1 MPTEGTEKVLGGT
14 RYRRYPDPVVKG
26 TPNGYGLYSWS
37 AFNAYCAEVNDV
49 TGVVEASAEPN
60 TLLLLFLSDIPALLR
75 AAAFDGSS
83 LLYTV
88 AMNTLTSGLK
98 TTMGGSTDVTLDAFG
113 QVASGYTGAAAQV
126 FCTGFPVVTCSW
138 PVREA
143 ASQYSIEV
151 TANSPVVCSPVGGP
165 TTDAFGEPLC
175 GFSGTP
181 LGKGVSPIILRDSD
195 YTEAIKANDN
205 IIVSTDGTDNVA
217 YVVVGLWHVLTPK

>member
-1 MPTEGTEKVLGGT
+1 MAADGTEKVLGGT
-14 RYRRYPDPVVKG
+14 RYKRYPDPVVKN
-26 TPNGYGLYSWS
+26 TANAYGLYPWS

-75 AAAFDGSS
+75 AAAFDGST

-98 TTMGGSTDVTLDAFG
+98 TTMGGSTGVTLDAFG

-126 FCTGFPVVTCSW
+126 FCAGFPAQTCSW
-138 PVREA
+138 PIPIA
-143 ASQYSIEV
+143 PAQYSIEV

-165 TTDAFGEPLC
+165 TTDAFGVLLC

-217 YVVVGLWHVLTPK
+217 YVVVGLWHVPPPK